1 MEIAIQAECYCTK
14 NIMLTM
20 GDDFNYEGVHGWFR
34 NLDVL
39 IDSVNKKYSDS
50 YKLFYST
57 PTRYVEAVHAANL
70 TWEVKSKLP

>member
-1 MEIAIQAECYCTK
+1 MEIAIQAESYRTK

-20 GDDFNYEGVHGWFR
+20 GDDFHYEGAHGWFR

-57 PTRYVEAVHAANL
+57 PTCYVEAVHAANL